1 MKSGAIIRCKYL
13 IQRGIK
19 MSEAVKKSTKR
30 IYKWDNLKC
39 FLIVMVVIGH
49 FVNQYAPIS
58 NTMKSL
64 SLFIYSFHMPL
75 FIFLSGLL
83 QKRWSQR
90 CKFQWDK
97 PLYYIMIGYA
107 LKVCPIEKQFFSG
120 LKIRGFRGI
129 CLRWLHLW
137 LLRI

>member
-1 MKSGAIIRCKYL
+1 
-13 IQRGIK
+13 
-19 MSEAVKKSTKR
+19 MSEAVSRNTKR

-75 FIFLSGLL
+75 FFFFVRIITEEVG
-83 QKRWSQR
+83 
-90 CKFQWDK
+90 CKASVS
-97 PLYYIMIGYA
+97 MG
-107 LKVCPIEKQFFSG
+107 
-120 LKIRGFRGI
+120 
-129 CLRWLHLW
+129 
-137 LLRI
+137 

>member
-1 MKSGAIIRCKYL
+1 
-13 IQRGIK
+13 

-107 LKVCPIEKQFFSG
+107 LKVCIYGIKICSIRKQFFSG
-120 LKIRGFRGI
+120 LKIRGFHGI

>member
-1 MKSGAIIRCKYL
+1 
-13 IQRGIK
+13 

-75 FIFLSGLL
+75 FIF
-83 QKRWSQR
+83 
-90 CKFQWDK
+90 F
-97 PLYYIMIGYA
+97 
-107 LKVCPIEKQFFSG
+107 V
-120 LKIRGFRGI
+120 
-129 CLRWLHLW
+129 
-137 LLRI
+137 RIITKKMVTAM

>member
-1 MKSGAIIRCKYL
+1 
-13 IQRGIK
+13 

-83 QKRWSQR
+83 QKRWRSEER
-90 CKFQWDK
+90 RVGKECR
-97 PLYYIMIGYA
+97 
-107 LKVCPIEKQFFSG
+107 S
-120 LKIRGFRGI
+120 
-129 CLRWLHLW
+129 RWSPYH
-137 LLRI
+137 

>member
-1 MKSGAIIRCKYL
+1 MIVGVIIRCKYL
-13 IQRGIK
+13 IQRGIE
-19 MSEAVKKSTKR
+19 MSEAVSRNTKR

-107 LKVCPIEKQFFSG
+107 LKVCIYG
-120 LKIRGFRGI
+120 IKI
-129 CLRWLHLW
+129 L
-137 LLRI
+137 

>member
-1 MKSGAIIRCKYL
+1 
-13 IQRGIK
+13 

-64 SLFIYSFHMPL
+64 SLFP
-75 FIFLSGLL
+75 
-83 QKRWSQR
+83 
-90 CKFQWDK
+90 
-97 PLYYIMIGYA
+97 YA
-107 LKVCPIEKQFFSG
+107 AFYFFV
-120 LKIRGFRGI
+120 
-129 CLRWLHLW
+129 
-137 LLRI
+137 RIITKKMVTAM

>member
-1 MKSGAIIRCKYL
+1 
-13 IQRGIK
+13 
-19 MSEAVKKSTKR
+19 MSEAVSRNTKR

-83 QKRWSQR
+83 QKKWGARHPFR
-90 CKFQWDK
+90 WDK
-97 PLYYIMIGYA
+97 PIYYDW
-107 LKVCPIEKQFFSG
+107 LHVEV
-120 LKIRGFRGI
+120 
-129 CLRWLHLW
+129 LHLW
-137 LLRI
+137 NQVIISSGSGISVV

>member
-1 MKSGAIIRCKYL
+1 MIVGVIIRCEYL
-13 IQRGIK
+13 IQRGIE
-19 MSEAVKKSTKR
+19 MSEAVSKNAKR

-83 QKRWSQR
+83 QKKWGARHP
-90 CKFQWDK
+90 F
-97 PLYYIMIGYA
+97 
-107 LKVCPIEKQFFSG
+107 
-120 LKIRGFRGI
+120 
-129 CLRWLHLW
+129 
-137 LLRI
+137 

>member
-1 MKSGAIIRCKYL
+1 
-13 IQRGIK
+13 

-83 QKRWSQR
+83 QKRWFLFF
-90 CKFQWDK
+90 CPD
-97 PLYYIMIGYA
+97 YYKKDGHSDVSFNGTNRYII
-107 LKVCPIEKQFFSG
+107 L
-120 LKIRGFRGI
+120 
-129 CLRWLHLW
+129 
-137 LLRI
+137 

>member
-1 MKSGAIIRCKYL
+1 
-13 IQRGIK
+13 
-19 MSEAVKKSTKR
+19 MSKAVKKSTKR

-107 LKVCPIEKQFFSG
+107 LKVKKFAS
-120 LKIRGFRGI
+120 
-129 CLRWLHLW
+129 
-137 LLRI
+137 LLSDLPAHWMISNEIPATTGTMRSLPKSLTQ

>member
-1 MKSGAIIRCKYL
+1 
-13 IQRGIK
+13 
-19 MSEAVKKSTKR
+19 MSEAVSRNTKR

-83 QKRWSQR
+83 QKKWDARHPFR
-90 CKFQWDK
+90 WDK
-97 PLYYIMIGYA
+97 PIYYDW
-107 LKVCPIEKQFFSG
+107 
-120 LKIRGFRGI
+120 
-129 CLRWLHLW
+129 LRVEVLHLW
-137 LLRI
+137 NQVIISSGSGISVV

>member
-1 MKSGAIIRCKYL
+1 MIVGVIIRCKYL
-13 IQRGIK
+13 IQRGIE
-19 MSEAVKKSTKR
+19 MSEAVSRNTKR

-75 FIFLSGLL
+75 FAFVS
-83 QKRWSQR
+83 
-90 CKFQWDK
+90 
-97 PLYYIMIGYA
+97 
-107 LKVCPIEKQFFSG
+107 
-120 LKIRGFRGI
+120 
-129 CLRWLHLW
+129 
-137 LLRI
+137 

>member
-1 MKSGAIIRCKYL
+1 
-13 IQRGIK
+13 

-83 QKRWSQR
+83 QKYGHSDVSFNGTNR
-90 CKFQWDK
+90 
-97 PLYYIMIGYA
+97 YII
-107 LKVCPIEKQFFSG
+107 L
-120 LKIRGFRGI
+120 
-129 CLRWLHLW
+129 
-137 LLRI
+137 

>member
-1 MKSGAIIRCKYL
+1 MIVGVIIRCKYL
-13 IQRGIK
+13 IQRGIE
-19 MSEAVKKSTKR
+19 MSEAVSRNTKR

-83 QKRWSQR
+83 QKKWGARH
-90 CKFQWDK
+90 
-97 PLYYIMIGYA
+97 P
-107 LKVCPIEKQFFSG
+107 
-120 LKIRGFRGI
+120 FR
-129 CLRWLHLW
+129 
-137 LLRI
+137 

>member
-1 MKSGAIIRCKYL
+1 
-13 IQRGIK
+13 

-75 FIFLSGLL
+75 FIYKKDGHSDVSFNGTN
-83 QKRWSQR
+83 R
-90 CKFQWDK
+90 
-97 PLYYIMIGYA
+97 YII
-107 LKVCPIEKQFFSG
+107 L
-120 LKIRGFRGI
+120 
-129 CLRWLHLW
+129 
-137 LLRI
+137 

>member
-1 MKSGAIIRCKYL
+1 
-13 IQRGIK
+13 

-64 SLFIYSFHMPL
+64 SLSICRFLFFCPDYYKKDGHSDVSFN
-75 FIFLSGLL
+75 GTN
-83 QKRWSQR
+83 R
-90 CKFQWDK
+90 
-97 PLYYIMIGYA
+97 YII
-107 LKVCPIEKQFFSG
+107 L
-120 LKIRGFRGI
+120 
-129 CLRWLHLW
+129 
-137 LLRI
+137 